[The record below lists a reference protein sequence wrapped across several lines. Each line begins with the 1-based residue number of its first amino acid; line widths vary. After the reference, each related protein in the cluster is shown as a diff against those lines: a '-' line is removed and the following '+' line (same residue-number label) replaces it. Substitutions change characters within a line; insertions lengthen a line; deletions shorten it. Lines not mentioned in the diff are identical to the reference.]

1 MTVETNWAITW
12 LGHSGFRIET
22 GGQVLLIDP
31 WLRGNP
37 SFPEE
42 RFDEAVAGA
51 THILLSHG
59 HDDHASGAREIAEK
73 TGATVVGIYDL
84 IGFLGIEGAVGMN
97 KGGTVELGGPDTGVV
112 EATLVHA
119 VHSSSTMVDGKPVYL
134 GGEGGWMLRSR
145 GETLYFMGDTDV
157 FSDMALYEELHSPKI
172 GIVPIGGHFTMDAT
186 RAAFACEKFFS
197 FQTIIPCHY
206 KTFPLLAQSH
216 EQFESKLT
224 SGDVEAPDVMQ
235 TIRL

>member
-1 MTVETNWAITW
+1 MSDGTVWSITW
-12 LGHSGFRIET
+12 LGHSSFRIET

-37 SFPEE
+37 SFPEA

-59 HDDHASGAREIAEK
+59 HDDHASNAREIAEK
-73 TGATVVGIYDL
+73 TGATVIGIYEL
-84 IGFLGIEGAVGMN
+84 TNYLGIAGSVGMN
-97 KGGTVELGGPDTGVV
+97 KGGTVDLGDPVRGVV
-112 EATLVHA
+112 EATFVHA

-134 GGEGGWMLRSR
+134 GAEGGWMLRSQ

-157 FSDMALYEELHSPKI
+157 FSDMALFEELHSPKI

-206 KTFPLLAQSH
+206 KTFPLLAQSADD
-216 EQFESKLT
+216 FESKLT
-224 SGDVEAPDVMQ
+224 SGTVVAPEVME
-235 TIRL
+235 TVKL